1 MIASKTTH
9 CVLGSANQKVCA
21 TTGGD
26 GESQT
31 AALAEEQLVLVR
43 RRHLP
48 RHPLKRIQAAVTE
61 LVVLLVRIIWGLVGG
76 TSEKPH
82 STTGQL
88 QNTEGLPYN
97 SAYLISILE
106 LTRYEIMATG
116 TMRMC

>member
-1 MIASKTTH
+1 LKIVIASKTTH

-76 TSEKPH
+76 TSENRIIPQDSCRTLKDCH
-82 STTGQL
+82 TTVH
-88 QNTEGLPYN
+88 
-97 SAYLISILE
+97 I
-106 LTRYEIMATG
+106 
-116 TMRMC
+116 